1 MNLLV
6 ISIHSDTAFTV
17 ICEKMTPYIAFSK
30 SENQLTCMCS
40 DMTRHHDQIA
50 DYGTEAAAFDIPFLT
65 GSAPSDRF
73 LSNHPEDI
81 VGNHGEFQ
89 YQGIRVEF
97 S

>member
-50 DYGTEAAAFDIPFLT
+50 DYGVESPALDLPFLT
-65 GSAPSDRF
+65 GCPTSDCAPTTPS
-73 LSNHPEDI
+73 EDV
-81 VGNHGEFQ
+81 VGN
-89 YQGIRVEF
+89 
-97 S
+97 